1 MVSICLAGRGKEGN
15 CFQGW
20 LAGKQH
26 LRTFN
31 FSQNE
36 KFGKKKQT
44 TKKQKQHKNKQTV
57 VQIRS
62 HKT

>member
-36 KFGKKKQT
+36 KFGEKNT
-44 TKKQKQHKNKQTV
+44 TQEQANSCPNKITQNIDV
-57 VQIRS
+57 ER
-62 HKT
+62 